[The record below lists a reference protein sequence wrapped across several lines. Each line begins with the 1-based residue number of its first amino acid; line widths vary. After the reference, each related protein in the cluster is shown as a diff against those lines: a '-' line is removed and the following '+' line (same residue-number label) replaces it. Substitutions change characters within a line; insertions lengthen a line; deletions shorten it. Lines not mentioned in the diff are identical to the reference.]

1 MALESL
7 DALKWLRKH
16 LEQDDSEPRA
26 KSAPHRLSFPLSALC
41 EQIVPLRA
49 QGHDYVVQQFDGVV
63 GDYG

>member
-26 KSAPHRLSFPLSALC
+26 KSAPHRLSSSCRPFASRSSRYERRVTIMWCSSLMAW
-41 EQIVPLRA
+41 
-49 QGHDYVVQQFDGVV
+49 
-63 GDYG
+63 